1 MVPLVRCLGAGSCP
15 AVSLAPKDHLTRLC
29 DSVRPAS
36 SQVQGHPPHSSEGSR
51 CPWLVRGISVLLA
64 KDVMVPVPPADMKAG
79 FFSPYFIVPKKSGRL
94 QPILGLRILMLKML
108 MQNRVFGCIR
118 PQVRSAALTWRPVLP
133 CVDPSV
139 PQAIPAVCVRRT
151 SISVQVLPFGLS
163 LSPRV
168 FMKVAEVALVPLR
181 EQGVRILNYLDDWLI
196 LAQSQDQLCEH
207 RDWCSRTSA
216 SWAFGSTGKR
226 ANSCR
231 CRGSLFSVWSL
242 DSVNQTARLTQERAQ
257 SVLNCLNTFKN
268 RTTAPLKQVS
278 EAPGAYGGCS
288 SGHTAGVA
296 PYETASTLAPW
307 PSPEVGVAE
316 RHAAGPSHSSLPPNL
331 HPVVRPFI
339 PSGRSAPGTCL
350 QARCGL
356 HGCLRQG
363 LGGHVQRACSVGGL
377 DRSPTALAHQL
388 PRVAG
393 STPGLEPSQETL
405 TRRARTGPY
414 GQHCDRCVHQPTR
427 WSTLPSQLAR
437 HLLLWSRKHLRS
449 LRAIHIPGLAQPD
462 SRRAVMSCAPRRM
475 ETTSPDGPA
484 DLRRFGLA
492 QVDLFASLETSHCQ
506 LFYSLTEG
514 TLGTDALAH
523 SWPLGLRKYA
533 FPPVSLL
540 AQTLC
545 KVRVEEEQILLV
557 APYWPTRTW
566 FPELMLLVTAPPWQ
580 IPLRKDLLTQRRG
593 TLWYQRPDLWKLHV
607 WSLDG
612 TRRF

>member
-1 MVPLVRCLGAGSCP
+1 MSILPCHRPFLRFAFEGRAYQYRSCP
-15 AVSLAPKDHLTRLC
+15 SGCPYRPVSSRSSGGSPCSLERTGRAHSQLPRRLAHTGSVSGSVMRTQGLVLSHL
-29 DSVRPAS
+29 
-36 SQVQGHPPHSSEGSR
+36 SQ
-51 CPWLVRGISVLLA
+51 
-64 KDVMVPVPPADMKAG
+64 
-79 FFSPYFIVPKKSGRL
+79 
-94 QPILGLRILMLKML
+94 LGLRV
-108 MQNRVFGCIR
+108 N
-118 PQVRSAALTWRPVLP
+118 W
-133 CVDPSV
+133 
-139 PQAIPAVCVRRT
+139 
-151 SISVQVLPFGLS
+151 
-163 LSPRV
+163 
-168 FMKVAEVALVPLR
+168 E
-181 EQGVRILNYLDDWLI
+181 
-196 LAQSQDQLCEH
+196 
-207 RDWCSRTSA
+207 
-216 SWAFGSTGKR
+216 R

-268 RTTAPLKQVS
+268 RTAAPLKQVS

-288 SGHTAGVA
+288 GGHTAGAA

-339 PSGRSAPGTCL
+339 PSGRSAPGTGL

-377 DRSPTALAHQL
+377 DGSPTALAYQL

-427 WSTLPSQLAR
+427 WSTLPSHVATHPPPPPLESEASEVASR
-437 HLLLWSRKHLRS
+437 HSYS
-449 LRAIHIPGLAQPD
+449 GLAQTD
-462 SRRAVMSCAPRRM
+462 SRRAVTSCAPRRM
-475 ETTSPDGPA
+475 ETQSPDGPA

-523 SWPLGLRKYA
+523 CARSGRKRSRSCSWHHTGLPGLG
-533 FPPVSLL
+533 S
-540 AQTLC
+540 Q
-545 KVRVEEEQILLV
+545 
-557 APYWPTRTW
+557 
-566 FPELMLLVTAPPWQ
+566 
-580 IPLRKDLLTQRRG
+580 
-593 TLWYQRPDLWKLHV
+593 
-607 WSLDG
+607 S
-612 TRRF
+612 